1 MTRVLWLLAAAWL
14 VCPTSAAA
22 SRLDLARARTLY
34 NAGQFD
40 TAIDAARLARDS
52 PETADA
58 AAIVLARAHLE
69 RYRERVDPSDLAAAR
84 AALSSVRALG
94 LDDRDRVEF
103 LLALGAS
110 LFLEDEFGAA
120 AEVFESGLVQA
131 HELDL
136 RLGDAM
142 LDWWGNAV
150 ERAAVLVP
158 RQARQEGFARLE
170 ERMAQE
176 VALNP
181 ASPVAGYW
189 LAVAVRGSGRA
200 ERAWS
205 VAVASWVRARLA
217 GEQTATLRA
226 DLDRLVRQGIIP
238 DRVQPLP
245 PEQRV
250 QAELDLRAEWEMLKE
265 KWQ

>member
-1 MTRVLWLLAAAWL
+1 MTRVLWLLAATCLAW
-14 VCPTSAAA
+14 PPSAAA
-22 SRLDLARARTLY
+22 SRQDLARARTLY
-34 NAGQFD
+34 NERQFD
-40 TAIDAARLARDS
+40 GAIEAARQARDS

-69 RYRERVDPSDLAAAR
+69 RYREGVDPSDLAAAR
-84 AALSSVRALG
+84 SALASVRALG
-94 LDDRDRVEF
+94 LDVRDRAEF

-120 AEVFESGLVQA
+120 AEVLESGL
-131 HELDL
+131 L
-136 RLGDAM
+136 R
-142 LDWWGNAV
+142 GNAV
-150 ERAAVLVP
+150 ERAAALMPREP
-158 RQARQEGFARLE
+158 RQESFNRLE
-170 ERMAQE
+170 EGMAQHL
-176 VALNP
+176 ALNP
-181 ASPVAGYW
+181 ASSVAGYW
-189 LAVAVRGSGRA
+189 LVVAVRGSGRA
-200 ERAWS
+200 ERAWN

-245 PEQRV
+245 AEQRV
-250 QAELDLRAEWEMLKE
+250 QAELDLRAEWEMIKE

>member
-1 MTRVLWLLAAAWL
+1 MTRVLWLLAATCLAW
-14 VCPTSAAA
+14 PASAAA
-22 SRLDLARARTLY
+22 SRQDLARARTLY
-34 NAGQFD
+34 NERQFD
-40 TAIDAARLARDS
+40 GAIEAARQARDS

-69 RYRERVDPSDLAAAR
+69 RYREGVDPSDLAAAR
-84 AALSSVRALG
+84 SALASVRALG
-94 LDDRDRVEF
+94 LDVRDRAEF

-120 AEVFESGLVQA
+120 SEVLESGLLRA
-131 HELDL
+131 NTLDPD
-136 RLGDAM
+136 LGEAM

-150 ERAAVLVP
+150 ERAAALMPREP
-158 RQARQEGFARLE
+158 RQESFNRLE
-170 ERMAQE
+170 EGMAQHL
-176 VALNP
+176 ALNP
-181 ASPVAGYW
+181 ASSVAGYW
-189 LAVAVRGSGRA
+189 LVVAVRGSGRA
-200 ERAWS
+200 ERAWN

-245 PEQRV
+245 AEQRV
-250 QAELDLRAEWEMLKE
+250 QAELDLRAEWEMIKE